1 MAKVQ
6 NQYEEIDDIKKDIS
20 SLKSNAVSLTHHLA
34 DDGKEK
40 LQEAGGQLKSF
51 LSACKKDG
59 AKYYHE
65 AEDKVRENPGQ
76 SIALAFAGG
85 LLLSALLK
93 RR

>member
-1 MAKVQ
+1 MAKAH
-6 NQYEEIDDIKKDIS
+6 NQYNELEDIKNDIS
-20 SLKSNAVSLTHHLA
+20 SLKSNAVSLGHHLA

-40 LQEAGGQLKSF
+40 LHEAGGQLKTF

-59 AKYYHE
+59 ARYYHD
-65 AEDKVRENPGQ
+65 AEEKVRQNPGQ

>member
-1 MAKVQ
+1 MAKAH
-6 NQYEEIDDIKKDIS
+6 NQYREIDDIKKDID
-20 SLKSNAVSLTHHLA
+20 SLKSNTVALTSHLA

-40 LQEAGGQLKSF
+40 LHEAGGQLRTF

-65 AEDKVRENPGQ
+65 AEDKVRQNPGQ